1 MEPNIPLQF
10 KAEINI
16 IGINPFVFVPDK
28 VLEKIFKQA
37 GKEKG
42 SIPVKGTVNS
52 NTYRQTLVRYDNAWR
67 LYINTTMLKNSPKRI
82 GEIIEITIA
91 FDDESRD
98 IAAPPLFLKALK
110 ANKAANAVFKTLSPS
125 LQKEIV
131 RYLARLKTPESLEKN
146 TTQAIRFLLGEER
159 FIGRQLP
166 KRPE

>member
-1 MEPNIPLQF
+1 MELNKPLPF

-42 SIPVKGTVNS
+42 SIPVKGLVN
-52 NTYRQTLVRYDNAWR
+52 NKAYRQTLVRYDNAWR

-82 GEIIEITIA
+82 GEIIDISIA
-91 FDDESRD
+91 FDNESRD
-98 IAAPPLFLKALK
+98 ITTPPLFVKALK
-110 ANKAANAVFKTLSPS
+110 ANKEANAVFKTLSPS

-131 RYLARLKTPESLEKN
+131 RYLAMLKTQQSLEKN
-146 TTQAIRFLLGEER
+146 TTQAIQFLLGNER

-166 KRPE
+166 KRTE

>member
-1 MEPNIPLQF
+1 MEPHTVLQF

-28 VLEKIFKQA
+28 VLEKIFKQV

-42 SIPVKGTVNS
+42 SIPVKGTINS
-52 NTYRQTLVRYDNAWR
+52 NAYRQTLVRYDNAWR

-82 GEIIEITIA
+82 GEIIDITIA

-98 IAAPPLFLKALK
+98 IITPPVFLKALK
-110 ANKAANAVFKTLSPS
+110 ANKEANAVFKTLSPS

-131 RYLARLKTPESLEKN
+131 RYLARLKTQQSLEKN

-166 KRPE
+166 KRTK

>member
-1 MEPNIPLQF
+1 MEPHTVLQF

-42 SIPVKGTVNS
+42 SIPVKGTIN
-52 NTYRQTLVRYDNAWR
+52 NNAYRQTLVRYDNAWR

-82 GEIIEITIA
+82 GEIIDITIA

-98 IAAPPLFLKALK
+98 IPAPPSFLKALK

-146 TTQAIRFLLGEER
+146 ITQAIQFLLGNER